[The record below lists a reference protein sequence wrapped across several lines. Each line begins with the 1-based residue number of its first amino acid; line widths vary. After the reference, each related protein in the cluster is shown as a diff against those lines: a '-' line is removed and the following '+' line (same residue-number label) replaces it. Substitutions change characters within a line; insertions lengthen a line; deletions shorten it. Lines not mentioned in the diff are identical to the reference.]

1 MSNETLWAPWRLGY
15 VQGHDK
21 GMPPEQV
28 EPARWRDGAAHDCFL
43 CRAAAAD
50 AVHDQALGVVARTH
64 SSVVVTNRFPY
75 SNGHL
80 LVAPLDHR
88 ATLADL
94 SAEQL
99 LDLQACL
106 VRWCGVMEQSMQ
118 AHGFNIGL
126 NIGAVAGAGLPG
138 HLHWHIVPRWPG
150 DVNFMATVAG
160 VRVLPQSLDALREQL
175 VQAAASLPHHSEP
188 PPDGLRR

>member
-1 MSNETLWAPWRLGY
+1 
-15 VQGHDK
+15 
-21 GMPPEQV
+21 
-28 EPARWRDGAAHDCFL
+28 
-43 CRAAAAD
+43 
-50 AVHDQALGVVARTH
+50 
-64 SSVVVTNRFPY
+64 
-75 SNGHL
+75 
-80 LVAPLDHR
+80 
-88 ATLADL
+88 
-94 SAEQL
+94 
-99 LDLQACL
+99 
-106 VRWCGVMEQSMQ
+106 MEQSMQ

-126 NIGAVAGAGLPG
+126 NLGAVAGAGLPG